1 MHGLSGKAAET
12 AVLLLGHGS
21 RTEEA
26 NEGMHEVVERLRA
39 AHPGWRV
46 EAAFLEIN
54 APSIPEGIDI
64 CAAAGAQQIVLL
76 PYFLHLG
83 NHVQE
88 DMPRFVAEGR
98 RRHPGREIVLG
109 PHLGFHEK
117 LVEIV
122 EERLGEAIAAGV
134 SV

>member
-1 MHGLSGKAAET
+1 MHGLNGKAAET

-21 RTEEA
+21 RAGEA
-26 NEGMHEVVERLRA
+26 NEGMYEVVARLRA
-39 AHPGWRV
+39 AHPDRMI

-64 CAAAGAQQIVLL
+64 CAASGARQIVLL

-83 NHVQE
+83 NHVLK
-88 DMPRFVAEGR
+88 DMPRFVEEGR

-122 EERLGEAIAAGV
+122 EERLDAAITA
-134 SV
+134 SVNA

>member
-1 MHGLSGKAAET
+1 MI
-12 AVLLLGHGS
+12 
-21 RTEEA
+21 
-26 NEGMHEVVERLRA
+26 
-39 AHPGWRV
+39 

-83 NHVQE
+83 NHVLK
-88 DMPRFVAEGR
+88 DMPRFVEEGR
-98 RRHPGREIVLG
+98 QRHPGREIVLG

-122 EERLGEAIAAGV
+122 EERLGEAIAAGMNA
-134 SV
+134 